1 MVDFVGP
8 SVILEGWSKG
18 YVDFVWDPHL
28 RTVTPW
34 VSAEGQNWSAAP
46 KLETSVWAAEFKAY
60 DGQHAQPGDHDAC
73 SLAVSQFDEGNGI
86 LLVRASFSCGGGCG
100 GPWYTSRDA
109 IWTSPDALKWSN
121 LDIPRTFGAGGIGSI
136 SGGSSG
142 FIALSAAGATRTL
155 WLSSNGRTWT
165 NGTLPADL
173 RKSTSSASDPAAI
186 AGGYV
191 LPGVVLVRTGDQGLG
206 GGAGCVAAE
215 GPINPPVYR
224 GGLWWSTDGRSWIR
238 DNLDGAVDAAYVTMA
253 VTRIDDHTLVA
264 VENGY
269 TPNVRGV
276 IATEWASL
284 DGKAWTLLKGASPYA
299 TAITDGTRGLL
310 RDCSPTTDT
319 TVNNWPS
326 LCAIGPGLDL
336 VVLTQR
342 GEQPKVGFAQMALGP
357 AGALATED
365 GSRFWIGVPTAG

>member
-1 MVDFVGP
+1 VV
-8 SVILEGWSKG
+8 
-18 YVDFVWDPHL
+18 
-28 RTVTPW
+28 
-34 VSAEGQNWSAAP
+34 
-46 KLETSVWAAEFKAY
+46 
-60 DGQHAQPGDHDAC
+60 QPRH
-73 SLAVSQFDEGNGI
+73 
-86 LLVRASFSCGGGCG
+86 
-100 GPWYTSRDA
+100 
-109 IWTSPDALKWSN
+109 
-121 LDIPRTFGAGGIGSI
+121 PRTFGAGGIGSI

-142 FIALSAAGATRTL
+142 FIALSAADATRTL

-342 GEQPKVGFAQMALGP
+342 GNSRRWALPRWRWGRRARWRPRTDRASGSACPLPAESLPGQSVPQCDP
-357 AGALATED
+357 AGRGGASVHLMSRRTEN
-365 GSRFWIGVPTAG
+365 AGREPKSPSAIFS